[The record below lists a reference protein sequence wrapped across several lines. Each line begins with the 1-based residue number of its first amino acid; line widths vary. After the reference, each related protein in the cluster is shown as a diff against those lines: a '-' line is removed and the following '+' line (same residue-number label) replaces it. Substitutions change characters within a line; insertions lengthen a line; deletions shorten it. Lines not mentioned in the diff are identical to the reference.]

1 MEFFSKNFYGFC
13 LFSIFACIL
22 FTVTQPA
29 LMYDEGY
36 EGQKRRGN
44 IQEWGDGV
52 ASSDAKCIEGPSINC
67 TECTNL
73 MLYSGLHAKSLKFVW
88 AWRYT
93 LPIYYV
99 QCSAV

>member
-44 IQEWGDGV
+44 IQEWGDG
-52 ASSDAKCIEGPSINC
+52 AA
-67 TECTNL
+67 
-73 MLYSGLHAKSLKFVW
+73 
-88 AWRYT
+88 
-93 LPIYYV
+93 
-99 QCSAV
+99 